1 MVEDSRL
8 LVNNAFTNN
17 AVSHGGAK
25 EALEQVVV
33 ESTTFSPVPATL
45 KTKAVITG
53 GALLLSH
60 RTKVTDRVD
69 FGVLKELLLTKF
81 MNGKSKLV
89 LEREEENSKIAQGFA
104 DGWIQKA
111 AKPKK
116 RLVQLELVPMS
127 STAHYTDGASYH

>member
-53 GALLLSH
+53 GSTTTEPSH
-60 RTKVTDRVD
+60 
-69 FGVLKELLLTKF
+69 
-81 MNGKSKLV
+81 KSNRPGRFWC
-89 LEREEENSKIAQGFA
+89 LERTSVNEIHEWE
-104 DGWIQKA
+104 
-111 AKPKK
+111 
-116 RLVQLELVPMS
+116 VE
-127 STAHYTDGASYH
+127 ASVGT